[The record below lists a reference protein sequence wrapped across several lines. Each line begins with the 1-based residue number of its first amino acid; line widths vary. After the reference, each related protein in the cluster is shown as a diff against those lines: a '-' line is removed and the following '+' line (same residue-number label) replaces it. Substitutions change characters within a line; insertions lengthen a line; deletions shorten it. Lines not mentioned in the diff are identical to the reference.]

1 MFELKIPKSR
11 VGVLIGKKGETKRLI
26 QKNTKCKL
34 EISAEGDVIIT
45 GESVDEFICEN
56 VVKAVGRGFNPLIA
70 LNLINDEYLLEII
83 NIKEFTKGSEKKFKR
98 IKSRLIG
105 TQGKTR
111 KVIERLTN
119 CNLVIY
125 GKTVSLIGGVETIII
140 ARKGVEKLLSGSP
153 HGNVYGF
160 IEREIRKLKIK

>member
-26 QKNTKCKL
+26 QKNTKCQL

-45 GESVDEFICEN
+45 GNSVDEFICEN

-83 NIKEFTKGSEKKFKR
+83 NIKEFSKGSENKFRR

-105 TQGKTR
+105 TRGKTR

-125 GKTVSLIGGVETIII
+125 GKTVSLIGDVETIGV

-160 IEREIRKLKIK
+160 IEREIRKLKTK

>member
-1 MFELKIPKSR
+1 MNKPVRVVLLDEAKKEYARLNKI
-11 VGVLIGKKGETKRLI
+11 VGLQISQGK
-26 QKNTKCKL
+26 
-34 EISAEGDVIIT
+34 
-45 GESVDEFICEN
+45 EN
-56 VVKAVGRGFNPLIA
+56 S
-70 LNLINDEYLLEII
+70 EEII